1 MPSIAQGC
9 KVQTQMTLSCFPTLL
24 PATGLLV
31 LALTP
36 YPAASQLAKSCSGI
50 GYLGAEPGKPFS
62 AQVIT
67 SGHSRTDTGEIKLET
82 SLSDWFVARDRDGRI
97 RDEKRPSK
105 LNPQWNKVVTLT
117 WPDGTTSSTSSFALN
132 QVIMIFDCSAG
143 TATQVRPAMRYATI
157 QNRWE
162 PSTSI
167 APRLPFSARL
177 PNPNGKPSS
186 TYRVEDLG
194 LKNIQG
200 VTAHGVR
207 LTALGTEADGEWNG
221 KPVRESEQWAS
232 DELAAMMLIIE
243 KDFRTGRDS
252 RHELA
257 NIRLGDPDPALFT
270 IPSDYKIDP
279 KIPEDLP
286 REFHDR
292 SATIPQH

>member
-1 MPSIAQGC
+1 M
-9 KVQTQMTLSCFPTLL
+9 
-24 PATGLLV
+24 
-31 LALTP
+31 
-36 YPAASQLAKSCSGI
+36 
-50 GYLGAEPGKPFS
+50 GYLSAEPEKPFS
-62 AQVIT
+62 AQIIT
-67 SGHSRTDTGEIKLET
+67 TGHSRTETGEIKPES
-82 SLSDWFVARDRDGRI
+82 SLVDWFVARDRDGRI

-105 LNPQWNKVVTLT
+105 LDPPWNKVATLT

-143 TATQVRPAMRYATI
+143 TAAQVRPAMRYATI

-162 PSTSI
+162 PSVSI

-177 PNPNGKPSS
+177 PNPNGKPSP

-232 DELAAMMLIIE
+232 DELAAMMLIME

-252 RHELA
+252 RQELA
-257 NIRLGDPDPALFT
+257 NIRLGDPDPALFA
-270 IPSDYKIDP
+270 IPSDYKINP
-279 KIPEDLP
+279 KPEDLP
-286 REFHDR
+286 QQFLDR
-292 SATIPQH
+292 SVTVPRH